1 MGLNAPEDELLK
13 PAVTPDAIN
22 ARSEATV
29 AAMAAVREEIDDAD
43 PEQAAVARDL
53 LRDLS
58 HRAKQAD
65 QIRQDSETGT
75 QRLEMQLR
83 LRLTAIEA
91 ARAKLLADHKDEL
104 DTDAMGTLVAELDLE
119 EQQIRT
125 ALGER

>member
-1 MGLNAPEDELLK
+1 
-13 PAVTPDAIN
+13 
-22 ARSEATV
+22 V
-29 AAMAAVREEIDDAD
+29 AS
-43 PEQAAVARDL
+43 DL
-53 LRDLS
+53 LRDLGQ
-58 HRAKQAD
+58 RAKQAD
-65 QIRQDSETGT
+65 QIRQDAETGT

-91 ARAKLLADHKDEL
+91 ARAKLLADHKDDL